1 MRFVQE
7 NGSVVLT
14 KAEVRALLVFAPN
27 PSEHPGSVLLSV
39 LVDRFYP
46 HADPDVVRGRVVV
59 TDGHSLLMLEAP
71 GDKGA
76 ASTFSTVVPR
86 QFTVPVE
93 KLAEWSKLL
102 TKSSYSL
109 MLGTQI
115 NDDYDLEVVPMVV
128 NIPSYQDE
136 PVDWSFWEV
145 ASPAVCFVGPEYVN
159 YSGEIPP
166 RKPLTKSLRKVHPTW
181 FDAELL
187 SRLGAVQ
194 KATGLKRPGY
204 APNRKETGCVR
215 LQLGASAPDPDDSTY
230 LMPKPLRFDTP
241 RIEAA
246 SCWASGVICGM
257 FSDDREG

>member
-7 NGSVVLT
+7 RGSVLLT
-14 KAEVRALLVFAPN
+14 KAEVRALLAFVPK
-27 PSEHPGSVLLSV
+27 PSEHHGSVLLNV

-46 HADPDVVRGRVVV
+46 NGDPDVVRGRVVA

-76 ASTFSTVVPR
+76 AATFSTAVPR

-93 KLAEWSKLL
+93 KLVEWVKLL
-102 TKSSYSL
+102 TKSSYLL

-115 NDDYDLEVVPMVV
+115 NGDCDLEVVPVIV
-128 NIPSYQDE
+128 NVPYRSE
-136 PVDWSFWEV
+136 PADWSFWEV
-145 ASPAVCFVGPEYVN
+145 ARPAVCLVGPEYVN
-159 YSGEIPP
+159 YAGDIPP
-166 RKPLTKSLRKVHPTW
+166 RKPLTKSLRKVHSTW

-204 APNRKETGCVR
+204 APNRKEAGCVR
-215 LQLGASAPDPDDSTY
+215 LQLGASAPDPDWSTY
-230 LMPKPLRFDTP
+230 LIPKPLRFDTP

-257 FSDDREG
+257 YSDDREG